1 MPPKRK
7 KASELTTSKPTL
19 KLSSNKKGADY
30 RPLFFYL
37 KIKMT
42 NIFNQIYLIDFQ
54 NIYIKLGNLWNFI
67 SQLLTQDILAFD
79 EHFADILVQ
88 DCGGLVFVGSEFGSD

>member
-1 MPPKRK
+1 MAPI
-7 KASELTTSKPTL
+7 
-19 KLSSNKKGADY
+19 
-30 RPLFFYL
+30 FYL

-54 NIYIKLGNLWNFI
+54 SIYLKFGNLWKFI
-67 SQLLTQDILAFD
+67 SQLFAQDILAFG

-88 DCGGLVFVGSEFGSD
+88 DCGGLVFIGSEFGGD

>member
-7 KASELTTSKPTL
+7 MASGLITLKPTL
-19 KLSSNKKGADY
+19 KLPSNRKGADY

-42 NIFNQIYLIDFQ
+42 NIFNQIYLIVFQ
-54 NIYIKLGNLWNFI
+54 NIYIKFGLLWKFI
-67 SQLLTQDILAFD
+67 SQLFAQDIMAFC
-79 EHFADILVQ
+79 EHFADIIVQ
-88 DCGGLVFVGSEFGSD
+88 DCDGLVFVGSEFGGD